1 MSEYESFDLAS
12 YFERIKSS
20 PCFICGILEGSD
32 TSHHVIYRND
42 TAIVF
47 LSKYPPLYGYTL
59 VAPVLH
65 KEQVTGDFT
74 AEEYRQL
81 QGVVYRVAE
90 AIREEL
96 PTERVYILSLGSRQG
111 NSHVHWHV
119 AALPPG
125 VPLEQQQFEA
135 LMLTDRGYLKLTEAE
150 MAELAQ
156 RLGRRLAEGDRTVT
170 NDGK

>member
-1 MSEYESFDLAS
+1 VSEYEPFDLAS

-20 PCFICGILEGSD
+20 PCFICGILEGRD
-32 TSHHVIYRND
+32 TSHHIIYRND

-59 VAPVLH
+59 VAPVQH

-74 AEEYRQL
+74 GEEYRQL
-81 QGVVYRVAE
+81 QDVVYRATE
-90 AIREEL
+90 AIRQEL
-96 PTERVYILSLGSRQG
+96 PNERIYILSLGSQQG

-119 AALPPG
+119 VALPPG

-135 LMLTDRGYLKLTEAE
+135 LMLTGKGYLKLPEAE
-150 MAELAQ
+150 MAELAH
-156 RLGRRLAEGDRTVT
+156 RLGRRMAEGDRTVA